1 MTNCIF
7 CKIVA
12 GEISSTKIFEN
23 EHVMAFLDIAPAVK
37 GHTLVIPKKHSENIY
52 DITKKD
58 LQEVI
63 SAVQK
68 VSKAAK
74 KGLKA
79 DGVNILQ
86 SNESIEGQVVF
97 HIHFHVFPRFNGDNK
112 SFKWSRIEYKENE
125 VKEVAD
131 KIKNSL

>member
-1 MTNCIF
+1 MADCVF

-12 GEISSTKIFEN
+12 GEIPSTKVFEN
-23 EHVMAFLDIAPAVK
+23 KHVLAFLDIAPAVK
-37 GHTLVIPKKHSENIY
+37 GHTLVITKKHFENIY

-58 LQEVI
+58 LQDVI
-63 SAVQK
+63 IVVQK

-86 SNESIEGQVVF
+86 SNESIAGQVVF